1 MNKEANAMSNNKGIK
16 KILAVAL
23 LSTMGLIACGG
34 EIKATPTNH
43 KDPVI
48 SFTESN
54 GEIYNNLMS
63 IIEDAYRDSSLGS
76 AVLDKVLYQYSVA
89 VFGRYNEV
97 SKPTNLQ
104 GDLTLR
110 QIAAEL
116 KAGKHENADKF
127 IEEHKAY
134 WSTDNDGNRLT
145 DADAKEREYERV
157 TAKWNTIEKRI
168 SRAFYDAISG
178 GAYSNSRKY
187 FDESKYLAEL
197 RSKLEKVKDPY
208 STKTTQTTENDK
220 LALTAD
226 VDEERV
232 FDNYGTE
239 TDKKIYLHR
248 ENYQDSR
255 SHDIDTIE
263 FNEGDDKV
271 TITYVEDSI
280 IPTIYRSLLVE
291 QYLLDESYNTLG
303 RSYARKVNVITI
315 SENSNNDKSA
325 NYLMKY
331 LVRDVISKG
340 LYTEDTFNDFSKLYK
355 GILTDTL
362 SDNTTT
368 VGSKLASIET
378 AYPGAFP
385 PSTIGAYR
393 VGTDYGD
400 MMAKY
405 EKITSD
411 ILTTDSSIESDFT
424 GSYTYPKEIGKEI
437 KENEIRTN
445 DYTTDGWY
453 IKNGGLSELPDSIK
467 SRLFNIGVANVLDG
481 KKEDLDALERYST
494 TTGYVKEQP
503 EKEGKLVARINGK
516 FFLKVDKKQ
525 TGADIK
531 DDILFYENGKYYIV
545 QIDEA
550 ISGSKLAK
558 VDTNEVYSIKE
569 KEEIINDVARVI
581 ANNDTYQSASTKHW
595 LEQSEITFHD
605 SKVYDYFKENYPD
618 LFKD

>member
-34 EIKATPTNH
+34 EVKATPTNY

-48 SFTESN
+48 SFTEPN
-54 GEIYNNLMS
+54 DEIYNNLIS

-110 QIAAEL
+110 QIAAEI

-168 SRAFYDAISG
+168 SRAFYDAVSG

-208 STKTTQTTENDK
+208 STETKQTTENDK

-239 TDKKIYLHR
+239 TDPKIYLHR
-248 ENYQDSR
+248 ENYQDNR

-263 FNEGDDKV
+263 FKEGDDKV

-331 LVRDVISKG
+331 LVRDVISEG
-340 LYTEDTFNDFSKLYK
+340 LFEKDDTDTFNDFSKLYK
-355 GILTDTL
+355 GIPTDTL
-362 SDNTTT
+362 SDNTT
-368 VGSKLASIET
+368 VGSKLAEIET
-378 AYPGAFP
+378 AYAGAFP
-385 PSTIGAYR
+385 LSTSGAYR

-445 DYTTDGWY
+445 DYTTYGWH

-467 SRLFNIGVANVLDG
+467 SRLFNIGVANVLDS
-481 KKEDLDALERYST
+481 KDADKLDRFVDDK
-494 TTGYVKEQP
+494 YVEEQP
-503 EKEGKLVARINGK
+503 ADEGKLVARINGK

-525 TGADIK
+525 SGADIK

-545 QIDEA
+545 QIEEA

-558 VDTNEVYSIKE
+558 VDTNEVYGIKE

>member
-1 MNKEANAMSNNKGIK
+1 M
-16 KILAVAL
+16 
-23 LSTMGLIACGG
+23 
-34 EIKATPTNH
+34 
-43 KDPVI
+43 
-48 SFTESN
+48 
-54 GEIYNNLMS
+54 
-63 IIEDAYRDSSLGS
+63 
-76 AVLDKVLYQYSVA
+76 
-89 VFGRYNEV
+89 
-97 SKPTNLQ
+97 
-104 GDLTLR
+104 
-110 QIAAEL
+110 
-116 KAGKHENADKF
+116 
-127 IEEHKAY
+127 
-134 WSTDNDGNRLT
+134 
-145 DADAKEREYERV
+145 
-157 TAKWNTIEKRI
+157 
-168 SRAFYDAISG
+168 
-178 GAYSNSRKY
+178 
-187 FDESKYLAEL
+187 
-197 RSKLEKVKDPY
+197 
-208 STKTTQTTENDK
+208 
-220 LALTAD
+220 
-226 VDEERV
+226 
-232 FDNYGTE
+232 
-239 TDKKIYLHR
+239 
-248 ENYQDSR
+248 
-255 SHDIDTIE
+255 
-263 FNEGDDKV
+263 
-271 TITYVEDSI
+271 
-280 IPTIYRSLLVE
+280 E

-340 LYTEDTFNDFSKLYK
+340 LYTEETFNDFSKLYK

-362 SDNTTT
+362 SDNTT
-368 VGSKLASIET
+368 VGSKLAEIET
-378 AYPGAFP
+378 AYAGAFP
-385 PSTIGAYR
+385 LSTSGAYR

-445 DYTTDGWY
+445 DYTTYGWH

-467 SRLFNIGVANVLDG
+467 SRLFNIGVANVLDS
-481 KKEDLDALERYST
+481 KDADKLDRFVDDK
-494 TTGYVKEQP
+494 YVEEQP
-503 EKEGKLVARINGK
+503 ADEGKLVARINGK

-525 TGADIK
+525 SGADIK

-545 QIDEA
+545 QIEEA

-558 VDTNEVYSIKE
+558 VDTNEVYGIKE